1 MKEINLRD
9 YYPFYTNDMFVSVPD
24 EVVEVLEEYRRCD
37 EAYRIRTYRHG
48 AFYSLDLNDGIER
61 EIIVVQ
67 PSPFEILE
75 QMHLREV
82 LYKGLASLQDKQARR
97 IYAHFFLGM
106 SQRAIARAEGC
117 NKSSVADSINSGLAR
132 LKKLLKKICS
142 DAPPK
147 A

>member
-82 LYKGLASLQDKQARR
+82 LYKGLASLPDKQARR